1 MEKIINRYAYG
12 MNLNLIEDK
21 RSFVTFG
28 ENDPAFYEG
37 NLTSHKILN
46 QYFVEIDMN
55 SLSIG
60 ESGTMMIGTALL
72 DTGNTCISIPAHF
85 KDQILVAFNK
95 GKNKCTFWLEESVP
109 KFSLLI
115 CKVVEFK

>member
-1 MEKIINRYAYG
+1 
-12 MNLNLIEDK
+12 
-21 RSFVTFG
+21 
-28 ENDPAFYEG
+28 
-37 NLTSHKILN
+37 
-46 QYFVEIDMN
+46 MN

-95 GKNKCTFWLEESVP
+95 GKNKCSFWLEESVP

-115 CKVVEFK
+115 CKVVDFKQLPNITITIGEKQYTIQKEFYLQKCAQNPEDYGKGPKYCETYI